1 MLKILDEIYAERQ
14 RQIVGHGFDGPHD
27 DQHIDGSLALFAETI
42 LNDFPLRDDRKWV
55 VKATDKL
62 EAKHD
67 YRALLVIAASA
78 IVAEIERFDRNVT
91 AVIKAS
97 SVPREP
103 ISQEMQ
109 HLVEASSTACEYR
122 QD

>member
-1 MLKILDEIYAERQ
+1 MHKILEEIYAERQ

-42 LNDFPLRDDRKWV
+42 LNDFPLRDDKHWV
-55 VKATDKL
+55 VAATDKL

-67 YRALLVIAASA
+67 YRGLLVIAASA

-97 SVPREP
+97 ERQPEP
-103 ISQEMQ
+103 ISHEMKN
-109 HLVEASSTACEYR
+109 LVEASSAACQYR